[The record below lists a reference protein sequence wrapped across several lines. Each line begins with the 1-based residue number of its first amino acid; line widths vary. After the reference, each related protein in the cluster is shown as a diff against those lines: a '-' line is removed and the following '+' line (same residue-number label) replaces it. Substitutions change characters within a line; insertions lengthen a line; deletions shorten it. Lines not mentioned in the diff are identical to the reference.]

1 MSAKKVGRR
10 GCCLQQDRVA
20 REASLRQ
27 GLSKDPQ
34 EVVSEPCVCLREEH
48 PRQQGHQR
56 MLRWECGRH
65 FQRIASGLGE
75 LEWKSKG
82 KNSSV

>member
-1 MSAKKVGRR
+1 MLRR
-10 GCCLQQDRVA
+10 WGEGVA
-20 REASLRQ
+20 VCSKIGWH

-48 PRQQGHQR
+48 PRQQCG
-56 MLRWECGRH
+56 MCGRH

>member
-1 MSAKKVGRR
+1 MTSAKKVGRR

-48 PRQQGHQR
+48 PRQQCG
-56 MLRWECGRH
+56 MCGRH

>member
-1 MSAKKVGRR
+1 VLRRWGEGVAVCSKVGWT
-10 GCCLQQDRVA
+10 

-34 EVVSEPCVCLREEH
+34 EVVSEPCVCLGEEH

-56 MLRWECGRH
+56 MLRWECGWY